1 MLDLRE
7 VLRELVEYLISSKP
21 VHDTHIDGKSGLWK
35 SFFGLSKFADC
46 DLNGAGGFVPSEA
59 EDLVSGAPEEVR
71 VFLLL
76 VKHELVFQVNDEAFL
91 FGDLS

>member
-1 MLDLRE
+1 MLNLRKI
-7 VLRELVEYLISSKP
+7 LRELVENLITTQP

-35 SFFGLSKFADC
+35 SFFGLAKFTDC

-59 EDLVSGAPEEVR
+59 EYLVSGAPEEVR
-71 VFLLL
+71 VFFLL
-76 VKHELVFQVNDEAFL
+76 VKHKLVFQVNDEAFL